1 MTPKELAAEARW
13 VEAQWRRIELEDRRT
28 LMLNGTNGTVTK
40 EKIEM
45 AREGWA
51 ALGGVEPTEV
61 QAWVKQKYGGV
72 EVSIGTILKAKPDT
86 LKTRGN
92 KKDNSDAAGEV
103 TATELR
109 NIKSIAAEGE
119 GLAELEA
126 LLQRAQAVADAAGGL
141 ARAREVVGLLKELV
155 S

>member
-1 MTPKELAAEARW
+1 M
-13 VEAQWRRIELEDRRT
+13 
-28 LMLNGTNGTVTK
+28 NNTNGSVTTATK
-40 EKIEM
+40 EK
-45 AREGWA
+45 G
-51 ALGGVEPTEV
+51 ALCTEAWEKLGNVSAEEV
-61 QAWVKQKYGGV
+61 QGWIQRTHGV
-72 EVSIGTILKAKPDT
+72 EVSIPTIRKMKPDG
-86 LKTRGN
+86 LKKAGG
-92 KKDNSDAAGEV
+92 KKDNGAAGGEV

-141 ARAREVVGLLKELV
+141 ARAREVVGVLKELV